1 MLAAPSTPSRSD
13 APSHSDAPSAPSDP
27 ARRAEPVVTLH
38 TQPHGPTLGT
48 TSAPVIEV
56 DGLLFKDLAR
66 TGRLLPYEDWR
77 LPAAERAADLAGR
90 LSIEQIAGLMLYSP
104 HQAVPN
110 PGVGPFPG
118 TYDGGRTREEA
129 GAPAWALTDQQRAML
144 SDDHLRHVLAIT
156 LQSADTA
163 ARWNNALQALAES
176 EAPGVPVNISTDPRN
191 GAGQASGAEF
201 ATAAVDVSRW
211 PEGLGMAALFDPERV
226 RECAAIISREYRAL
240 GITTALGPQIDLA
253 TDPRWMRLQDTWGP
267 HRGLVSDY
275 ARAYCDAMQTT
286 EPDGAQPGA
295 AFGIRAGEPSA
306 ADPGWGSASVVTMV
320 KHWPGGG
327 TGEGGRDAHYGFGKF
342 AVYPGRNE
350 AEHLAPFT
358 EAAFRLNGPTGCAGA
373 VMPYY
378 TISWGYRTPDG
389 AVLNDGSD
397 GAVPRANSYNRVIID
412 DMLRRRYGFD
422 GVVCTDWGIT
432 ADPDPQMSNFGQ
444 RCYGVEDL
452 GVAER
457 HRLAIDNGVDQFGGN
472 SEAAPIIEAHRLIAE
487 RDGEAAARARF
498 EASAARLLRAFFRA
512 GLFENPYFDPAAS
525 TATVGCEPF
534 AEAGRAAQRDSLVLL
549 KNASGSD
556 GAPALPLGGRAQRVW
571 VPAQR
576 IEERLGFMRLT
587 EPAHDIDPFVPAAC
601 PYERAA
607 DPRDAD
613 AAVVFIE
620 SPLCESYSAAD
631 REAGGNGYL
640 PIIHQPDL
648 GPLHGRRR
656 PRALHRRRGLPR
668 AGPPGPLREGQ
679 AGAGRQ
685 RGRPGARGPGAP
697 GHGGPARRRGRPH
710 AQPGGPDRARAAGRR
725 RRRRLRRV
733 PGGRVGP
740 RARRLRAQRAP
751 AGEAAGLHG
760 GRRAPLRGPALRLR
774 ALHRLRGAPLRLRLR
789 PELGRG
795 HRGRAHEAVHGAGR
809 GLSRARGA
817 HGGGPAPARRSTRY
831 DPAFCTVRARRSVCF
846 EAGVLY
852 GPILAFCMIGR

>member
-1 MLAAPSTPSRSD
+1 MPAAPSTPSRSD
-13 APSHSDAPSAPSDP
+13 APSAHFRSDSPSTPSAPSDP
-27 ARRAEPVVTLH
+27 AHCAEPVVTLH

-129 GAPAWALTDQQRAML
+129 GAPAWAPTDQQRAML
-144 SDDHLRHVLAIT
+144 ADDHLRHVLAIT

-163 ARWNNALQALAES
+163 ARWNNALQALAEA

-240 GITTALGPQIDLA
+240 GIATALGPQIDLA

-512 GLFENPYFDPAAS
+512 GLFENPYLDPAVSA
-525 TATVGCEPF
+525 ATVGCEPF

-556 GAPALPLGGRAQRVW
+556 GVPALPLGGRAQRVW
-571 VPAQR
+571 VPARR

-587 EPAHDIDPFVPAAC
+587 EPAHDVDPFVPAAC

-613 AAVVFIE
+613 AAVVFVE
-620 SPLCESYSAAD
+620 SPLCEPYSAAD

-640 PIIHQPDL
+640 PISLTWAPYTADAARKRSIAAGDFRERDRPDRSVR
-648 GPLHGRRR
+648 GK
-656 PRALHRRRGLPR
+656 RARVAN
-668 AGPPGPLREGQ
+668 AGDLELV
-679 AGAGRQ
+679 
-685 RGRPGARGPGAP
+685 AR
-697 GHGGPARRRGRPH
+697 ARRAMGDRPVVVVVRMHNPAVLTELEPLADAVVVDFGVSQEAVWDLVRGAFEPSGLLPVRLPVSMEAVERH
-710 AQPGGPDRARAAGRR
+710 CEDLPFDYEPYTDSAGRR
-725 RRRRLRRV
+725 YDFGYGLSWAGVIEDERTRRYTA
-733 PGGRVGP
+733 PGG
-740 RARRLRAQRAP
+740 A
-751 AGEAAGLHG
+751 
-760 GRRAPLRGPALRLR
+760 
-774 ALHRLRGAPLRLRLR
+774 
-789 PELGRG
+789 
-795 HRGRAHEAVHGAGR
+795 
-809 GLSRARGA
+809 
-817 HGGGPAPARRSTRY
+817 
-831 DPAFCTVRARRSVCF
+831 
-846 EAGVLY
+846 
-852 GPILAFCMIGR
+852 

>member
-1 MLAAPSTPSRSD
+1 MPAAPSTPSRSD

-129 GAPAWALTDQQRAML
+129 GAPAWAPTDQQRAML
-144 SDDHLRHVLAIT
+144 ADDHLRHVLAIT

-163 ARWNNALQALAES
+163 ARWSNALQALAES

-240 GITTALGPQIDLA
+240 GIATALGPQIDLA

-295 AFGIRAGEPSA
+295 AFGIGAGEPSV

-358 EAAFRLNGPTGCAGA
+358 EAC
-373 VMPYY
+373 
-378 TISWGYRTPDG
+378 
-389 AVLNDGSD
+389 
-397 GAVPRANSYNRVIID
+397 
-412 DMLRRRYGFD
+412 
-422 GVVCTDWGIT
+422 
-432 ADPDPQMSNFGQ
+432 
-444 RCYGVEDL
+444 
-452 GVAER
+452 
-457 HRLAIDNGVDQFGGN
+457 
-472 SEAAPIIEAHRLIAE
+472 
-487 RDGEAAARARF
+487 
-498 EASAARLLRAFFRA
+498 
-512 GLFENPYFDPAAS
+512 
-525 TATVGCEPF
+525 
-534 AEAGRAAQRDSLVLL
+534 
-549 KNASGSD
+549 
-556 GAPALPLGGRAQRVW
+556 
-571 VPAQR
+571 
-576 IEERLGFMRLT
+576 
-587 EPAHDIDPFVPAAC
+587 
-601 PYERAA
+601 
-607 DPRDAD
+607 
-613 AAVVFIE
+613 
-620 SPLCESYSAAD
+620 
-631 REAGGNGYL
+631 
-640 PIIHQPDL
+640 
-648 GPLHGRRR
+648 
-656 PRALHRRRGLPR
+656 
-668 AGPPGPLREGQ
+668 
-679 AGAGRQ
+679 
-685 RGRPGARGPGAP
+685 
-697 GHGGPARRRGRPH
+697 
-710 AQPGGPDRARAAGRR
+710 
-725 RRRRLRRV
+725 
-733 PGGRVGP
+733 
-740 RARRLRAQRAP
+740 
-751 AGEAAGLHG
+751 
-760 GRRAPLRGPALRLR
+760 
-774 ALHRLRGAPLRLRLR
+774 
-789 PELGRG
+789 
-795 HRGRAHEAVHGAGR
+795 
-809 GLSRARGA
+809 
-817 HGGGPAPARRSTRY
+817 
-831 DPAFCTVRARRSVCF
+831 
-846 EAGVLY
+846 
-852 GPILAFCMIGR
+852 